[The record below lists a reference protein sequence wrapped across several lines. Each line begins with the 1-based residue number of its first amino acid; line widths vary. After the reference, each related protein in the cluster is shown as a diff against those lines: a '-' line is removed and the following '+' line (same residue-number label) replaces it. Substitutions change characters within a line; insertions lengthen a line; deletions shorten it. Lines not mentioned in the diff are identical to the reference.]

1 MNKNSFLRYR
11 FTMQTSCGDNGQ
23 RHAGVTA
30 CNLIK
35 KQWELQKITGMQQG
49 KIETNLADFL
59 QKSSQKA
66 NYSSIGYSI

>member
-1 MNKNSFLRYR
+1 LAEAYT
-11 FTMQTSCGDNGQ
+11 FTAAELGKF
-23 RHAGVTA
+23 
-30 CNLIK
+30 K

-66 NYSSIGYSI
+66 KYSSIGYSI